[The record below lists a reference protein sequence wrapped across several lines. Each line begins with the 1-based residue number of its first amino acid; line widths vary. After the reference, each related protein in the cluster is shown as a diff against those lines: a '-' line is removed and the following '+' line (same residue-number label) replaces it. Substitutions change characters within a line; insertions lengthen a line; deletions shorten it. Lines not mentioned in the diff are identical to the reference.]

1 MPIMQFFALSLVAAV
16 GTAVVFTR
24 EPFQQTIGISFFGL
38 SLAVMFMLFR
48 APDVALS
55 QIVIGTV
62 GLPLMILLAL
72 AKLRRDGQRWQQSR
86 AGATQ
91 AEGQQ

>member
-1 MPIMQFFALSLVAAV
+1 MPLVQFFALSLVAAV

-48 APDVALS
+48 R
-55 QIVIGTV
+55 
-62 GLPLMILLAL
+62 LM
-72 AKLRRDGQRWQQSR
+72 SR
-86 AGATQ
+86 
-91 AEGQQ
+91 